1 MKRLLALVVVSTVIV
16 SMMGCATTDNLRVET
31 AKAIGENVTAPQVT
45 LSDIQRGFT
54 EVTWQASAPAGTYRC
69 STDVMVYVVFCFTNS
84 LAGSPVQ
91 DSSSAGS
98 SAGPSPQ

>member
-31 AKAIGENVTAPQVT
+31 AKAIGENVTAP
-45 LSDIQRGFT
+45 RFA
-54 EVTWQASAPAGTYRC
+54 EVTWKASAPTGTYRC